1 MNWKFL
7 TVSECFF
14 GGEQIAC
21 SVFFSPEN
29 SQFAAVKNNAVRL
42 VRVNKKTVTFC
53 NRQLKWSELE
63 SSAEQPF
70 IATDNP

>member
-1 MNWKFL
+1 MQ
-7 TVSECFF
+7 CGFF
-14 GGEQIAC
+14 
-21 SVFFSPEN
+21 PEN

-42 VRVNKKTVTFC
+42 VRVNKKTVKFC

-63 SSAEQPF
+63 SSVEQPF